1 MGIFDKRK
9 SIPRREL
16 KSTFRRHRGTIPGTG
31 GKKYHQQERS
41 EMTTEVFGSKYG
53 SQISKGEY
61 RRAVRD
67 LESAKKGA
75 KTPSEKLK
83 ISQKVRYLR
92 EMGGKNI

>member
-1 MGIFDKRK
+1 MGIYEKRR

-16 KSTFRRHRGTIPGTG
+16 KSTFKRHRGTIPGTG
-31 GKKYHQQERS
+31 GKKYHQRERDK
-41 EMTTEVFGSKYG
+41 MTREVFGPKYG
-53 SQISKGEY
+53 SQISKDEY

-67 LESAKKGA
+67 LESTKRGA